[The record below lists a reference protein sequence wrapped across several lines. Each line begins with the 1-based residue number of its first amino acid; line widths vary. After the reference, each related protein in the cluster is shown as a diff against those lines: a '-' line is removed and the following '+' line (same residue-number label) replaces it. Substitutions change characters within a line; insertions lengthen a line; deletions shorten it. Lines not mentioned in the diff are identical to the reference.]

1 MAKRRKPGSSAS
13 DQRQRK
19 ARIARP
25 AGRPFQVRYFCQKE
39 NREIRVSV
47 GSRDESDAQKLLAEI
62 KAKLLLGLDVR
73 PDTDKTCGPEMLWE
87 HFREEYRKHHLS
99 TLRDNTVCDIECRLD
114 LAERIMKP
122 KTLGD
127 LGQPEVLLRLQ
138 TRLLNGEESRRKM
151 PRSSH
156 TVRGYIAS
164 VLAALNWAY
173 ELRWL
178 PDRPQI
184 KKIKTS
190 KQKVMKGRPISEA
203 EFRRML
209 DSTPDV
215 VGPAAAASWRFILRG
230 LWNSALRIDELMHV
244 SWDKP
249 GTIRPVWLTDKSPL
263 LEIPA
268 SMQKNDTEQTI
279 PLLPWF
285 EDVLLEVEQ
294 EQRTGWV
301 FSPAS
306 LQLKLGRGA
315 RHSRP
320 KADWV
325 ARIISRIGKAAGI
338 VVEEANART
347 GRPEKYASAHDLR
360 RSCGERL
367 RNSGVPPLLICRVM
381 RHSSWET
388 TRRHYAPGDV
398 QNEAET
404 LRRILRDEDAEGSP

>member
-1 MAKRRKPGSSAS
+1 MAKRRKSDRSDS

-19 ARIARP
+19 VRIARP

-73 PDTDKTCGPEMLWE
+73 PNTDKTCGPDMLWE

-99 TLRDNTVCDIECRLD
+99 TLRDNSVCDIECRLD

-249 GTIRPVWLTDKSPL
+249 GTIRPVWLTNKSPL

-338 VVEEANART
+338 VVEEANAKT

-404 LRRILRDEDAEGSP
+404 LRRILRDEDVAGQS

>member
-1 MAKRRKPGSSAS
+1 MAKRRKSDRSDS

-19 ARIARP
+19 VRIARP

-73 PDTDKTCGPEMLWE
+73 PNTDKTCGPDMLWE
-87 HFREEYRKHHLS
+87 HFREEYRQHHLS

-138 TRLLNGEESRRKM
+138 TKLLNGEESRRKM

-249 GTIRPVWLTDKSPL
+249 GTIRPVWLADKSPL

-301 FSPAS
+301 FSPVS

-338 VVEEANART
+338 VVEEADAKT

-398 QNEAET
+398 Q
-404 LRRILRDEDAEGSP
+404 RITVKCRV

>member
-1 MAKRRKPGSSAS
+1 MAKRRKSDRSDS

-19 ARIARP
+19 VRIARP

-73 PDTDKTCGPEMLWE
+73 PNTDKTCGPDMLWE

-306 LQLKLGRGA
+306 LQSKLGRGA

-338 VVEEANART
+338 VVEEADAKT

-404 LRRILRDEDAEGSP
+404 LRRILRDEDVAGQS

>member
-1 MAKRRKPGSSAS
+1 MAKRRKQKPDA
-13 DQRQRK
+13 DRK
-19 ARIARP
+19 QPKVRIARP
-25 AGRPFQVRYFCQKE
+25 KGRPFQVRYFCLKE

-47 GSRDESDAQKLLAEI
+47 GSRDESDAQSLLAEI
-62 KAKLLLGLDVR
+62 KAKLLLGHDVR
-73 PDTDKTCGPEMLWE
+73 PNTDKTCGPDMLWE
-87 HFREEYRKHHLS
+87 HFREEYRSLHLS
-99 TLRDNTVCDIECRLD
+99 TLRDNTVCDVECRLD

-127 LGQPEVLLRLQ
+127 LGQPEVLQRLQ
-138 TRLLNGEESRRKM
+138 TKLLNGEESRRKM

-215 VGPAAAASWRFILRG
+215 VGPEAAASWRFILRG

-249 GTIRPVWLTDKSPL
+249 GTIRPVWLTNKSPL

-301 FSPAS
+301 FSPVS

-338 VVEEANART
+338 VVEEANAKT

-404 LRRILRDEDAEGSP
+404 LRRILRDEDVAG

>member
-1 MAKRRKPGSSAS
+1 MAKRRKSDRSDS

-19 ARIARP
+19 VRIARP

-47 GSRDESDAQKLLAEI
+47 GSRDESDAQELLAEI

-73 PDTDKTCGPEMLWE
+73 PNTDKTCGPDMLWE

-306 LQLKLGRGA
+306 LQSKLGRGA

-338 VVEEANART
+338 VVEEANAKT

-404 LRRILRDEDAEGSP
+404 LRRILRDEDIAG

>member
-1 MAKRRKPGSSAS
+1 MAKKRKQKPDAA
-13 DQRQRK
+13 RK
-19 ARIARP
+19 QPKVRIARP
-25 AGRPFQVRYFCQKE
+25 KGRPFQVRYVCPTE

-47 GSRDESDAQKLLAEI
+47 GSRDESDAQELLAEI

-73 PDTDKTCGPEMLWE
+73 PNTDKTCGPDMLWE

-338 VVEEANART
+338 VVEEANAKT

-404 LRRILRDEDAEGSP
+404 LRRILRDEDVAG